1 MTNYL
6 KKNQY
11 QLFLLVFF
19 GFIYSGIDRNIDLS
33 VSENSDGIHHLKVY
47 YEEGKFAGWP
57 ANNGIWSWGDEILVG
72 FVQADHM
79 ERSGHTYDQSTTRY
93 KYARSLDGGKTWNIE
108 DAYKAGK
115 TALSHDHKGIEP
127 KSTPQELNESIDFS
141 HPDLVFTLSRM
152 NNHDGPSHFYYS
164 YNRGK
169 EFEGPFA
176 LPNLG
181 TPGIA
186 ARTDYIVEGK
196 NEAGVFLTI
205 AKENQREGRVAMFR
219 TSDGGLTWT
228 NHAWL
233 GDEPEGFDIM
243 PSTERLSQSE
253 ILTTIRSRDVDPR
266 RDYLKAFYSDDNG
279 DSWKKLNE
287 PAFDTGAGGSPPAL
301 VKLQDGR
308 LALAYIFRSKYGSR
322 VHLKFSENDG
332 QSWSQE
338 ITLRSNDDAT
348 NDVGYPRMV
357 QRSDGKLVVVY
368 YWNHAADE
376 DNPPYRYI
384 AATIVDPDQWK

>member
-1 MTNYL
+1 MNSYL
-6 KKNQY
+6 IKIRY
-11 QLFLLVFF
+11 QLFVLILF
-19 GFIYSGIDRNIDLS
+19 GFIFSGTNQKKDFS
-33 VSENSDGIHHLKVY
+33 KSEDVQVIQHLKVH

-72 FVQADHM
+72 FVEADHM

-108 DAYKAGK
+108 DAYEAGK
-115 TALSHDHKGIEP
+115 TAFSHDHKGIES

-176 LPNLG
+176 LPNVG

-196 NEAGVFLTI
+196 NKASVFLTI

-219 TSDGGLTWT
+219 TTDGGLTWT

-243 PSTERLSQSE
+243 PSSVRLSQHE
-253 ILTTIRSRDVDPR
+253 IMTTIRSRDVDPR

-279 DSWKKLNE
+279 DSWNKLNE

-301 VKLQDGR
+301 VKLHDGR

-322 VHLKFSENDG
+322 VHLKFSEDDG
-332 QSWSQE
+332 QSWSHE

-357 QRSDGKLVVVY
+357 QRSDGKLIVVY
-368 YWNHAADE
+368 YWNHAADV

-384 AATIVDPDQWK
+384 AATIADPDQWK

>member
-1 MTNYL
+1 MTNTYICILLLFGMLTMSNSEEKKSNYSL
-6 KKNQY
+6 KDIKH
-11 QLFLLVFF
+11 V
-19 GFIYSGIDRNIDLS
+19 
-33 VSENSDGIHHLKVY
+33 KVY

-57 ANNGIWSWGDEILVG
+57 ANNGIWSWEDEILVG

-93 KYARSLDGGKTWNIE
+93 KYARSLDGGETWSIE
-108 DAYKAGK
+108 DAYNAGK
-115 TALSHDHKGIEP
+115 TAISHDHKGIDP
-127 KSTPQELNESIDFS
+127 KSEPRELNESINFS
-141 HPDLVFTLSRM
+141 HPDLVFTLSRE
-152 NNHDGPSHFYYS
+152 NNHNGPSHFYYS

-169 EFEGPFA
+169 QFEGPFI

-186 ARTDYIVEGK
+186 ARTDYIVDGK
-196 NEAGVFLTI
+196 NEASVFLTI
-205 AKENQREGRVAMFR
+205 AKENQREGKVTMFR

-243 PSTERLSQSE
+243 PSSVRLSQNV
-253 ILTTIRSRDVDPR
+253 ILTTIRSRDTNPR
-266 RDYLKAFYSDDNG
+266 RDYLKAFYSDNNG
-279 DSWKKLNE
+279 DSWTELNE
-287 PAFDTGAGGSPPAL
+287 PVFDTGAGGSPPAL
-301 VKLQDGR
+301 VGLQDGR

-322 VHLKFSENDG
+322 VLLKLSGDDG
-332 QSWSQE
+332 QSWSHE

-357 QRSDGKLVVVY
+357 QRSDGKLVIVY

-384 AATIVDPDQWK
+384 AATIVDPDRWK

>member
-1 MTNYL
+1 MANTLNFTL
-6 KKNQY
+6 
-11 QLFLLVFF
+11 LFL
-19 GFIYSGIDRNIDLS
+19 GFLS
-33 VSENSDGIHHLKVY
+33 LSISDKTVLNQVDKDNQHVKVY

-79 ERSGHTYDQSTTRY
+79 ERSGHTYNQSTTRY

-108 DAYKAGK
+108 DAYNAGK
-115 TALSHDHKGIEP
+115 TALSHDHKGIDP
-127 KSTPQELNESIDFS
+127 KSEPQELIESIDFS

-169 EFEGPFA
+169 NFEGPYV
-176 LPNLG
+176 LPNLD

-186 ARTDYIVEGK
+186 ARTDYIVDDE
-196 NEAGVFLTI
+196 NEARVFLTI

-233 GDEPEGFDIM
+233 GGEPDGFDIM
-243 PSTERLSQSE
+243 PSSVRLSE
-253 ILTTIRSRDVDPR
+253 NEMLTTIRSRDTDPR

-279 DSWKKLNE
+279 DSWDKLNE

-322 VHLKFSENDG
+322 VHLRLSDDNG
-332 QSWSQE
+332 QSWSHE
-338 ITLRSNDDAT
+338 ITLRSNDNAT

-376 DNPPYRYI
+376 GNPPYRYI
-384 AATIVDPDQWK
+384 AATIVDPDWWE

>member
-1 MTNYL
+1 MTSYL

-11 QLFLLVFF
+11 QFLVLILF
-19 GFIYSGIDRNIDLS
+19 GFIFLGVNHNKEFSKYDNPDNIR
-33 VSENSDGIHHLKVY
+33 HLKVY

-93 KYARSLDGGKTWNIE
+93 KYARSLDGGETWSIE
-108 DAYKAGK
+108 DAYNAGK
-115 TALSHDHKGIEP
+115 TALSHDHKGVEP

-164 YNRGK
+164 YDRGK
-169 EFEGPFA
+169 QFEGPFV

-186 ARTDYIVEGK
+186 ARTDYIADGK
-196 NEAGVFLTI
+196 NEASVFLTI
-205 AKENQREGRVAMFR
+205 AKGNQREGRVAMFR
-219 TSDGGLTWT
+219 TFDGGLTWT

-243 PSTERLSQSE
+243 PSSVRLSQNE
-253 ILTTIRSRDVDPR
+253 MLTTIRSRDIDPR

-279 DSWKKLNE
+279 DNWKKLNE

-308 LALAYIFRSKYGSR
+308 LALSYIFRSKYGSR
-322 VHLKFSENDG
+322 VHLRLSDDNG
-332 QSWSQE
+332 QSWSHE